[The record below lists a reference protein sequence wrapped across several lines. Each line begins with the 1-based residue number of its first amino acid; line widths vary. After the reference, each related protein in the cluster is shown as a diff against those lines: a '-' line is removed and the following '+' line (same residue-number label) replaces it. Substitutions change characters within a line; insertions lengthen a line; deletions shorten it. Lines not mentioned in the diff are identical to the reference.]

1 MYVNLYLVLSL
12 MPSHNRNLKPQS
24 FVGNQWVKD
33 YGEYLAAS
41 KYNHLPW
48 KDLDPNQPKRY
59 QQIRTFPEIAAMY
72 LEWLSGVNGWELQS
86 RVNHLIYPTETLYLL
101 QCGDHQKIG
110 ISRKFES
117 RLSSIQN
124 ANPFPVDVI
133 KKVQCVDAKSHESKL
148 LIKYHSCR
156 VSGEWFKLS
165 FRQIR
170 EIVSYMDSIQD
181 ATPAKLTS
189 SKRQSTPVQLSLLA

>member
-1 MYVNLYLVLSL
+1 MYVNLYSVQSL
-12 MPSHNRNLKPQS
+12 IDSHSRNRITDK
-24 FVGNQWVKD
+24 FIGVQWVKD
-33 YGEYLAAS
+33 YGEYLSAE
-41 KYNHLPW
+41 KYHGMEW
-48 KDLDPNQPKRY
+48 KTLDKSHANRGQ
-59 QQIRTFPEIAAMY
+59 TCVFPEIAAMY

-124 ANPFPVDVI
+124 ANPLPVDVI
-133 KKVQCVDAKSHESKL
+133 KRVECADAKMHEAKL
-148 LIKYHSCR
+148 LTKYYQYR

-165 FRQIR
+165 FRKIH
-170 EIVSYMDSIQD
+170 EISNYMESIKNI
-181 ATPAKLTS
+181 APVKPKPAPLTAI
-189 SKRQSTPVQLSLLA
+189 QTSLFA